1 MKRTKKFTAAAVIL
15 TAALALC
22 SCGTAGGTAE
32 GSAVSG
38 GTRAETGASSSAG
51 NEVTRE
57 LFAMDT
63 YMSVTAYGRNADR
76 AVHDA
81 IQEIKDLDAML
92 TTGDDTSEVGK
103 INANGSGILS
113 EDGKKLMKRSLELY
127 ESTDGTFDISIYPVM
142 ELWGFP
148 TKNYRVPDDQEIRKA
163 LKLVDASK
171 IRFDESTGEVSFELS
186 GMKIDFGGIAK
197 GYTSSKVMDLF
208 RQEGVTSGIINLG
221 GNVQALGTKPDG
233 SDWRI
238 GIRGPGET
246 DADAKDYVGILTAH
260 DKAVI
265 TSGGYERYFEKDGKR
280 YHHIIDPSTGYP
292 AESGVV
298 SSTIVSSDG
307 TLADGLSTTLFIL
320 GPDRAAQYWRAHS
333 DEFDY
338 VLMKED
344 GSLLVSEG
352 LEHNFTSDR
361 KITIVR
367 RDG

>member
-1 MKRTKKFTAAAVIL
+1 MKKKKGIAAAALIL
-15 TAALALC
+15 AASLA
-22 SCGTAGGTAE
+22 AGGCGNAAGET
-32 GSAVSG
+32 GSA
-38 GTRAETGASSSAG
+38 AAASSSADG
-51 NEVTRE
+51 AVTRE
-57 LFAMDT
+57 VFAMDT
-63 YMSVTAYGRNADR
+63 YMSLTAYGSSADQ

-81 IQEIKDLDAML
+81 IAKIKELDAML

-103 INANGSGILS
+103 INANGSGTLQ
-113 EDGKKLMKRSLELY
+113 EDGKELMKRSLELY

-148 TKNYRVPDDQEIRKA
+148 TKEYRVPDEQEIREA

-171 IRFDESTGEVSFELS
+171 IRFDGNTGEVSFAES

-197 GYTSSKVMDLF
+197 GYTSSKVMELF
-208 RQEGVTSGIINLG
+208 RQEGVTSGLVNLG

-238 GIRGPGET
+238 GIRGPGESDG
-246 DADAKDYVGILTAH
+246 DAEDYVGILTAS

-298 SSTIVSSDG
+298 SSTIVSADG

-320 GPDRAAQYWRAHS
+320 GPDRAAEYWRAHA

-338 VLMKED
+338 VLMKDD

-352 LEHNFTSDR
+352 LENSFTSDR

>member
-1 MKRTKKFTAAAVIL
+1 MKKTKRLAAVALIL
-15 TAALALC
+15 TAALVIGG
-22 SCGTAGGTAE
+22 CGGAGENGGVAAVNGESVTGT
-32 GSAVSG
+32 S
-38 GTRAETGASSSAG
+38 ASSTGDDA
-51 NEVTRE
+51 VTRE

-63 YMSVTAYGRNADR
+63 YMSLTAYGSHADQ

-92 TTGDDTSEVGK
+92 TTGDDTSEIGK
-103 INANGSGILS
+103 INANGSGTLS
-113 EDGKKLMKRSLELY
+113 EDGKELMKRSLELY

-148 TKNYRVPDDQEIRKA
+148 TKDYRVPSDQEIKKA
-163 LKLVDASK
+163 LELVNASK
-171 IRFDESTGEVSFELS
+171 IRFDENTGEVSFDMS

-197 GYTSSKVMDLF
+197 GYTSAKVMDLF
-208 RQEGVTSGIINLG
+208 RQEGVTSGLVNLG

-238 GIRGPGET
+238 GIRGPGES
-246 DADAKDYVGILTAH
+246 DADEEDYVGILSTH

-292 AESGVV
+292 AESGIV

-307 TLADGLSTTLFIL
+307 TLADGLSTTLFIM
-320 GPDRAAQYWRAHS
+320 GPDKAAEYWRKHA
-333 DEFDY
+333 DEFDF

-352 LEHNFTSDR
+352 LEQNFTSDR
-361 KITIVR
+361 KIVIVR

>member
-1 MKRTKKFTAAAVIL
+1 M

-51 NEVTRE
+51 SEVTRE

-186 GMKIDFGGIAK
+186 GMKENQI
-197 GYTSSKVMDLF
+197 
-208 RQEGVTSGIINLG
+208 
-221 GNVQALGTKPDG
+221 
-233 SDWRI
+233 
-238 GIRGPGET
+238 
-246 DADAKDYVGILTAH
+246 
-260 DKAVI
+260 
-265 TSGGYERYFEKDGKR
+265 
-280 YHHIIDPSTGYP
+280 
-292 AESGVV
+292 
-298 SSTIVSSDG
+298 
-307 TLADGLSTTLFIL
+307 
-320 GPDRAAQYWRAHS
+320 
-333 DEFDY
+333 
-338 VLMKED
+338 VLMYAAVTLVLSVIAI
-344 GSLLVSEG
+344 GSMTR
-352 LEHNFTSDR
+352 FY
-361 KITIVR
+361 
-367 RDG
+367 

>member
-1 MKRTKKFTAAAVIL
+1 MRKTNRTSAAALVL
-15 TAALALC
+15 AAALALC
-22 SCGTAGGTAE
+22 GCG
-32 GSAVSG
+32 GSRQQDGQVSG
-38 GTRAETGASSSAG
+38 TGTSASSEISSDTA
-51 NEVTRE
+51 VTRE
-57 LFAMDT
+57 VFAMDT
-63 YMSVTAYGRNADR
+63 YMSLTAYGSHADQ

-81 IQEIKDLDAML
+81 ISRIEELDAML
-92 TTGDDTSEVGK
+92 TTGDDSSEVGK
-103 INANGSGILS
+103 INATGSGTLS
-113 EDGKKLMKRSLELY
+113 EDGKELMKRSLELY
-127 ESTDGTFDISIYPVM
+127 DSTDGTFDISIYPVM

-148 TKNYRVPDDQEIRKA
+148 TKEYRVPDEQEIEDA

-171 IRFDESTGEVSFELS
+171 IQFDESTGEVSFDES

-197 GYTSSKVMDLF
+197 GYTSSKVMELF
-208 RQEGVTSGIINLG
+208 REEGVTSGLVNLG

-238 GIRGPGET
+238 GIRGPGES
-246 DADAKDYVGILTAH
+246 DADAEDYVGILTTH

-280 YHHIIDPSTGYP
+280 YHHIIDPATGYP
-292 AESGVV
+292 ADSGVV
-298 SSTIVSSDG
+298 SSTIVSADG

-320 GPDRAAQYWRAHS
+320 GPDKATAYWREHA
-333 DEFDY
+333 DEFDFI
-338 VLMKED
+338 LMKED

-352 LEHNFTSDR
+352 IEDSFTSDR